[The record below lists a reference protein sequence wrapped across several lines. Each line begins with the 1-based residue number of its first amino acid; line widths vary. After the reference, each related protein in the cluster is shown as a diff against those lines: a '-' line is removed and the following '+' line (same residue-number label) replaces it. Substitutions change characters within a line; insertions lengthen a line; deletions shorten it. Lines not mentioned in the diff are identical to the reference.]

1 MPAGTQVASL
11 FGVLSLDDKDF
22 NRGVDGAESKM
33 QGLAGSLGGIVGGI
47 GKAVA
52 LGATAIVGATAAI
65 GAGMF
70 ELAKDAAPIEGIK
83 KAFEGIAI
91 ASGKSADVTLKAL
104 ADGGKGMITNTELM
118 KSYNSAA
125 QLVSTEFANQLPEA
139 MQYLSKVSAA
149 TGQDMGFMLD
159 SLVKGVGRA
168 SPMILDNLGIQVN
181 LTEAQEEWAKANGR
195 TVDSMSKAEIQA
207 AVMAKTLEQLKKNT
221 AAMPDITDNA
231 STKWGQFQTRLANFK
246 DDIGVK
252 LLPFFETVISLL
264 MKIADAVLPLIIP
277 VVERVSGA
285 FSTFIGVIGNFGNI
299 LANQGIGEA
308 IASLINPLWQLLG
321 LVGTD
326 DMAQGAQTAA
336 NGIVTAFITVKEFF
350 ENKILPPLQTFA
362 NWFIQDALPAVV
374 QFITGTVIPAIG
386 RFIEI
391 LGGIWNTVSPV
402 LFKVVDWFINT
413 GLPLA
418 VGFIR
423 DTMVPYVQKLID
435 GIMVIWDKVQPGLS
449 SLLDWFITSGL
460 PAITGF
466 IQDIAMPIISDI
478 IGLIGDIWTT
488 VAPALGDVAKWFLE
502 DAFPGI
508 IDFIK
513 TVAIPGI
520 QLVIDILKAVW
531 TEAQPALNDFK
542 NGISTIFNWIKTNVI
557 QPVIDAVNTVLEKF
571 NLLKIATSAGH
582 TEFTAKTGLWKDG
595 VNVSAGARAGG
606 GSVMGGMSYL
616 VGEQG
621 PELFTPSTSGNIST
635 AQQTTGMM
643 GGVNVYGGVHI
654 HANSEAEGYAAMGGV
669 LNRARAQGY

>member
-1 MPAGTQVASL
+1 
-11 FGVLSLDDKDF
+11 
-22 NRGVDGAESKM
+22 
-33 QGLAGSLGGIVGGI
+33 
-47 GKAVA
+47 
-52 LGATAIVGATAAI
+52 
-65 GAGMF
+65 
-70 ELAKDAAPIEGIK
+70 
-83 KAFEGIAI
+83 
-91 ASGKSADVTLKAL
+91 
-104 ADGGKGMITNTELM
+104 
-118 KSYNSAA
+118 
-125 QLVSTEFANQLPEA
+125 
-139 MQYLSKVSAA
+139 
-149 TGQDMGFMLD
+149 
-159 SLVKGVGRA
+159 
-168 SPMILDNLGIQVN
+168 
-181 LTEAQEEWAKANGR
+181 
-195 TVDSMSKAEIQA
+195 
-207 AVMAKTLEQLKKNT
+207 
-221 AAMPDITDNA
+221 
-231 STKWGQFQTRLANFK
+231 
-246 DDIGVK
+246 
-252 LLPFFETVISLL
+252 
-264 MKIADAVLPLIIP
+264 
-277 VVERVSGA
+277 
-285 FSTFIGVIGNFGNI
+285 
-299 LANQGIGEA
+299 
-308 IASLINPLWQLLG
+308 
-321 LVGTD
+321 
-326 DMAQGAQTAA
+326 
-336 NGIVTAFITVKEFF
+336 
-350 ENKILPPLQTFA
+350 
-362 NWFIQDALPAVV
+362 
-374 QFITGTVIPAIG
+374 
-386 RFIEI
+386 
-391 LGGIWNTVSPV
+391 VSPV

-606 GSVMGGMSYL
+606 GPVMGGGSYL

-635 AQQTTGMM
+635 ASQTAGMM

-669 LNRARAQGY
+669 LKRARAQGY